1 MKKYVIEITYR
12 SGKKSYGEFKDTREE
27 AEAERHGWLTLCGG
41 KCPFKMEILE
51 LDDEREE
58 ETE

>member
-1 MKKYVIEITYR
+1 MKKYVIEATFKN
-12 SGKKSYGEFKDTREE
+12 GKKKYSKMLDTKKE
-27 AEAERHGWLTLCGG
+27 ADFQKQAWQKLCGG

-58 ETE
+58 ETK